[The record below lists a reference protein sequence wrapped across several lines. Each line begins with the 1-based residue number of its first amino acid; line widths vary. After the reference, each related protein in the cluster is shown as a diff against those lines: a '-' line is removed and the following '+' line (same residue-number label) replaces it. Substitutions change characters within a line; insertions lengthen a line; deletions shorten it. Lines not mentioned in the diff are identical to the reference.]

1 MTQRKPQLLSEEL
14 PSIHPNSNPV
24 CFLDGFITQSGQS
37 RASCVSPHHAAMDV
51 KDSLSLPKQIKNKLN
66 FKQ

>member
-37 RASCVSPHHAAMDV
+37 RASCVSPRHAAMDV
-51 KDSLSLPKQIKNKLN
+51 KD
-66 FKQ
+66 